1 VSGGLGI
8 VQLSILKILSPRNY
22 YSTFLVILEAFEKEL
37 EEKGQLKRRGVSS
50 YGLIF

>member
-22 YSTFLVILEAFEKEL
+22 YSTFLVILEVFEKEL
-37 EEKGQLKRRGVSS
+37 EEKGRLKQRGVSS